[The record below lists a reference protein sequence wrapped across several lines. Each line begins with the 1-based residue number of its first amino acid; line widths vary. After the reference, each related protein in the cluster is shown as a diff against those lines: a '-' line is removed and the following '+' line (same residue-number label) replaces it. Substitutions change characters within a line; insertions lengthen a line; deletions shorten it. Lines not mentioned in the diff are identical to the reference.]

1 MRVLSKLYAPLLA
14 LLLAGCGGGSG
25 AAPTAAAPVAATP
38 APAPAPAPAPT
49 PAPAPAPAPIPAPAP
64 ATSPYP
70 SYNTNPLPPDTTGMS
85 HNAQQIASSIRIGF
99 NIGNTLEASGG
110 ETGWGNP
117 LITNELIQT
126 IKRAG
131 FNAIRL
137 PVAWDQYADQNTGQI
152 SAAWLARVKQVVQ
165 YCVDNDMVVLVNI
178 HWDGGWLEKNVT
190 PEKKDAVNAKQ
201 KAYWEQIAT
210 TLRDFDEHVMF
221 ASANEP
227 ATGNEQDT
235 DPVTLKAAVDVLKS
249 YHQTFVDAVRAT
261 GGRNAYRVL
270 VVQGPETN
278 IDLTVKYMP
287 TLPVDK
293 VPARM
298 MAEIHFYAPFNFA
311 LMTKDESWGNQA
323 YYWGAGNHSTT
334 DTAHNPTWGE
344 EDYVDAQ
351 FASLKT
357 AFIDKGIPVL
367 LGEFAA
373 QRRTNLTGDA
383 LALHLKSRN
392 YYHTY
397 VVKTARANG
406 VLPFFWDVGAPDD
419 QSGSIFDRRTYQV
432 RGQATL
438 DALMAGLTAQ

>member
-1 MRVLSKLYAPLLA
+1 MNRFMKKIGLACAALLVLGLA
-14 LLLAGCGGGSG
+14 L
-25 AAPTAAAPVAATP
+25 AALRARTP
-38 APAPAPAPAPT
+38 APVPVH
-49 PAPAPAPAPIPAPAP
+49 
-64 ATSPYP
+64 YP
-70 SYNTNPLPPDTTGMS
+70 SYNPNPLPADMSGMRDDAV
-85 HNAQQIASSIRIGF
+85 HMAGRMRLGWNV
-99 NIGNTLEASGG
+99 GNTMEAIGG
-110 ETGWGNP
+110 ETNWGNP
-117 LITNELIQT
+117 LVSDRLIRLVRQG
-126 IKRAG
+126 G
-131 FNAIRL
+131 FDAIRL
-137 PVAWDQYADQNTGQI
+137 PVAWDQYADPKTGKI
-152 SAAWLARVKQVVQ
+152 SDTWLARVKQVVQ

-178 HWDGGWLEKNVT
+178 HWDGGWLQENFT
-190 PEKKDAVNAKQ
+190 ADRQAAVNAKQ

-210 TLRDFDEHVMF
+210 LLRDFDGHVLF

-227 ATGNEQDT
+227 
-235 DPVTLKAAVDVLKS
+235 DVKDAGQMAILAS
-249 YHQTFVDAVRAT
+249 YHQTFVDAVRST

-270 VVQGPETN
+270 VVQAPETN
-278 IDLTVKYMP
+278 IDLLVKYMP
-287 TLPVDK
+287 TLPADK
-293 VPARM
+293 VAGRM

-311 LMTKDESWGNQA
+311 LMNKDESWGKQA

-334 DTAHNPTWGE
+334 DTDRNPTWGE

-357 AFIDKGIPVL
+357 AFVDKGIPVL

-373 QRRTNLTGDA
+373 QRRTNLTGDS

-397 VVKTARANG
+397 VVKKARANG

-438 DALMAGLTAQ
+438 DALMAGLVP

>member
-1 MRVLSKLYAPLLA
+1 MKTRTMLFTPLLA
-14 LLLAGCGGGSG
+14 LFLVACGGGGGGSS
-25 AAPTAAAPVAATP
+25 ATAAVPVVTT
-38 APAPAPAPAPT
+38 PT
-49 PAPAPAPAPIPAPAP
+49 PTPTTP
-64 ATSPYP
+64 TTGVYP
-70 SYNTNPLPPDTTGMS
+70 SYNPNPAPADTTGMS
-85 HNAQQIASSIRIGF
+85 HNAQQLASSIHIGI
-99 NIGNTLEASGG
+99 NIGNTMEAIGG
-110 ETGWGNP
+110 ETNWGNP
-117 LITNELIQT
+117 LITNDLIQAY
-126 IKRAG
+126 KKAG

-137 PVAWDQYADQNTGQI
+137 PVSWDQYADKTTGKI
-152 SAAWLARVKQVVQ
+152 SADWLARVKQVVQ
-165 YCVDNDMVVLVNI
+165 YCVDNDMYVLVNI
-178 HWDGGWLEKNVT
+178 HWDGGWLENNVT
-190 PEKKDAVNAKQ
+190 PAKKDAVNARQ

-227 ATGNEQDT
+227 ATGNEQNTDT
-235 DPVTLKAAVDVLKS
+235 VTLKAAVDVLKS
-249 YHQTFVDAVRAT
+249 YHQTFVDAVRST

-278 IDLTVKYMP
+278 IDLMVKYMS

-293 VPARM
+293 VTGRM
-298 MAEIHFYAPFNFA
+298 MAEVHFYAPFNFA
-311 LMTKDESWGNQA
+311 LMTKDETWGNQA

-357 AFIDKGIPVL
+357 AFVDKGIPVL

-392 YYHTY
+392 YYHAY
-397 VVKTARANG
+397 VVKKAVANG
-406 VLPFFWDVGAPDD
+406 VLPFYWDIGAPDD

>member
-1 MRVLSKLYAPLLA
+1 M
-14 LLLAGCGGGSG
+14 
-25 AAPTAAAPVAATP
+25 
-38 APAPAPAPAPT
+38 
-49 PAPAPAPAPIPAPAP
+49 
-64 ATSPYP
+64 
-70 SYNTNPLPPDTTGMS
+70 TGMS
-85 HNAQQIASSIRIGF
+85 HDARQIAAWIRIGW
-99 NIGNTLEASGG
+99 NIGNAMEAIGG
-110 ETGWGNP
+110 ETAWENP
-117 LITNELIQT
+117 QVSNALIQAV
-126 IKRAG
+126 KKAG

-137 PVAWDQYADQNTGQI
+137 PVSWDQYADQKTGRI

-165 YCVDNDMVVLVNI
+165 YCVDNDMVVLVNA
-178 HWDGGWLEKNVT
+178 HWDGGWLERNVT
-190 PEKKDAVNAKQ
+190 SARKDAVNAKQ

-210 TLRDFDEHVMF
+210 ALRDFDEHVMF

-227 ATGNEQDT
+227 GAPNAAA
-235 DPVTLKAAVDVLKS
+235 AAVLMS

-270 VVQGPETN
+270 VVQAPETN
-278 IDLTVKYMP
+278 IDLLVKYMP
-287 TLPVDK
+287 TLPTDK
-293 VPARM
+293 VAGRM
-298 MAEIHFYAPFNFA
+298 MAEVHFYAPFNFV
-311 LMTKDESWGNQA
+311 LMEKDESWGKQA

-334 DTAHNPTWGE
+334 DTDRNPTWGE

-357 AFIDKGIPVL
+357 GFVDKGIPVL

-397 VVKTARANG
+397 VVKKARANG
-406 VLPFFWDVGAPDD
+406 VQPFFWDIGAPDD

-438 DALMAGLTAQ
+438 DALMAGLTAK

>member
-1 MRVLSKLYAPLLA
+1 MKVLSMLSAPLLVVA
-14 LLLAGCGGGSG
+14 LAGCGGGGG
-25 AAPTAAAPVAATP
+25 AAPAAAAPVAVTP

-49 PAPAPAPAPIPAPAP
+49 PDPAPAPTPAPA
-64 ATSPYP
+64 ASPYP
-70 SYNTNPLPPDTTGMS
+70 SYNTNPLPADMTGMS
-85 HNAQQIASSIRIGF
+85 HSAQQIASSIRIGF
-99 NIGNTLEASGG
+99 NIGNTMEASGG

-117 LITNELIQT
+117 LVTNELIQT
-126 IKRAG
+126 VKKAG

-137 PVAWDQYADQNTGQI
+137 PVAWDQYADQKTGQI
-152 SAAWLARVKQVVQ
+152 SATWLARVKQVVQ
-165 YCVDNDMVVLVNI
+165 YCVDNDMYVLVNI

-190 PEKKDAVNAKQ
+190 PDKKDAVNAKQ

-227 ATGNEQDT
+227 ATGNEQNTDT
-235 DPVTLKAAVDVLKS
+235 ATLKANIDVLKS
-249 YHQTFVDAVRAT
+249 YHQTFVDAVRST

-278 IDLTVKYMP
+278 IDLMVKYMP

-293 VPARM
+293 AAGRM
-298 MAEIHFYAPFNFA
+298 MAEIHFYAPFNFV
-311 LMTKDESWGNQA
+311 LMTKDETWGKQA

-334 DTAHNPTWGE
+334 DTDRNPTWGE
-344 EDYVDAQ
+344 EDYVNAQ

-357 AFIDKGIPVL
+357 TFIDKGIPVL

-406 VLPFFWDVGAPDD
+406 VAPFFWDIGAPDD

>member
-1 MRVLSKLYAPLLA
+1 MKALSMLSAPLLA
-14 LLLAGCGGGSG
+14 VLIAGCGGGAG
-25 AAPTAAAPVAATP
+25 VAPSTPAPVAVT
-38 APAPAPAPAPT
+38 PAPAPAPAPT
-49 PAPAPAPAPIPAPAP
+49 PAPAPAPAPSA
-64 ATSPYP
+64 SLYP
-70 SYNTNPLPPDTTGMS
+70 SYNTNPIPADMTGMS
-85 HNAQQIASSIRIGF
+85 HNAQQIAGGIRIGF
-99 NIGNTLEASGG
+99 NIGNTMEAIGG

-117 LITNELIQT
+117 LITNDLIQT
-126 IKRAG
+126 VKQAG

-137 PVAWDQYADQNTGQI
+137 PVSWDQYADQKTGRI
-152 SAAWLARVKQVVQ
+152 SATWLARVKQVVQ

-178 HWDGGWLEKNVT
+178 HWDGGWLEKNIT
-190 PEKKDAVNAKQ
+190 PARKDAVNAKQ

-210 TLRDFDEHVMF
+210 TLRDFDEHVIF

-227 ATGNEQDT
+227 ATGNEQNT
-235 DPVTLKAAVDVLKS
+235 DVPTLKAAVDVLKS
-249 YHQTFVDAVRAT
+249 YHQTFVDTVRST

-278 IDLTVKYMP
+278 IDLMVKYMP
-287 TLPVDK
+287 TLPADK
-293 VPARM
+293 VAGRM
-298 MAEIHFYAPFNFA
+298 MTEIHFYAPFNFV
-311 LMTKDESWGNQA
+311 LMEKDESWGKQA

-334 DTAHNPTWGE
+334 DTDHNPTWGE

-357 AFIDKGIPVL
+357 TFVDKGIPVL

-392 YYHTY
+392 DYHTY
-397 VVKTARANG
+397 VVRKAVANG
-406 VLPFFWDVGAPDD
+406 VLPFYWDVGAPDD

-438 DALMAGLTAQ
+438 DALMAGVAAK

>member
-1 MRVLSKLYAPLLA
+1 
-14 LLLAGCGGGSG
+14 
-25 AAPTAAAPVAATP
+25 
-38 APAPAPAPAPT
+38 
-49 PAPAPAPAPIPAPAP
+49 
-64 ATSPYP
+64 
-70 SYNTNPLPPDTTGMS
+70 MS
-85 HNAQQIASSIRIGF
+85 HNAQQIAASIRIGI
-99 NIGNTLEASGG
+99 NIGNTMEAINGDTGS
-110 ETGWGNP
+110 ETAWGNP
-117 LITNELIQT
+117 LITNELIQAY
-126 IKRAG
+126 KKAG

-137 PVAWDQYADQNTGQI
+137 PVSWDKHANQTTGKI
-152 SAAWLARVKQVVQ
+152 DTAWLARVKQVVQ
-165 YCVDNDMVVLVNI
+165 YCVDNDMYVLVNI

-190 PEKKDAVNAKQ
+190 TAKKDAVNAKQ

-227 ATGNEQDT
+227 DTGDEQT
-235 DPVTLKAAVDVLKS
+235 NLAGLPAAVAVLKS
-249 YHQTFVDAVRAT
+249 YHQTFVDAVRST
-261 GGRNAYRVL
+261 GGKNAYRVL

-287 TLPVDK
+287 TLPTDK
-293 VPARM
+293 AAGRM

-311 LMTKDESWGNQA
+311 LMQQDEKWGNQF

-334 DTAHNPTWGE
+334 DTAHNPTYGE

-357 AFIDKGIPVL
+357 TFVDKGIPVL

-397 VVKTARANG
+397 VVKKAVANG
-406 VLPFFWDVGAPDD
+406 VLPFFWDVGAPNDE
-419 QSGSIFDRRTYQV
+419 SGSIFDRKTYQV

-438 DALMAGLTAQ
+438 DALMAGLPPQ